1 MSTDESTRS
10 VPSSQQPRDP
20 SQPIDPEQSLG
31 ELLGRVSRDFSE
43 LVSTQVELAKV
54 EIREEIAAAG
64 RGAGILTGGAFCA
77 YLAVILLSFAAAW
90 GLSEIVPEGVAFL
103 IVGAVYAVA
112 AAVLLPKGKDRLSQ
126 VRPVPEKTAET
137 VKEDVQWAREQMS

>member
-10 VPSSQQPRDP
+10 SPTIEQPHDP
-20 SQPIDPEQSLG
+20 SQPIEPDQSLG

-112 AAVLLPKGKDRLSQ
+112 AAVLLPKGKERLSQ

>member
-1 MSTDESTRS
+1 VSTDESTRS
-10 VPSSQQPRDP
+10 SPTSQQPHDP
-20 SQPIDPEQSLG
+20 SQPIAPDQSLG

-112 AAVLLPKGKDRLSQ
+112 AAVLLPKGKERLSQ

>member
-10 VPSSQQPRDP
+10 SPTIEQPHDP
-20 SQPIDPEQSLG
+20 SQPIAPDQSLG

-112 AAVLLPKGKDRLSQ
+112 AAVLLPKGKEKLSQ

>member
-1 MSTDESTRS
+1 MSTHESSQTTRS
-10 VPSSQQPRDP
+10 VERPDDP
-20 SQPIDPEQSLG
+20 SQPIEPEQSLG

-54 EIREEIAAAG
+54 ELQEEIAAAG

-77 YLAVILLSFAAAW
+77 YLAVVLLSFAAAW

-103 IVGAVYAVA
+103 IVGAIYAVA
-112 AAVLLPKGKDRLSQ
+112 AAVLLPKGKDKLSR

-137 VKEDVQWAREQMS
+137 VREDVRWAREQMS

>member
-1 MSTDESTRS
+1 MSADESIRSTTR
-10 VPSSQQPRDP
+10 VQRPDDP
-20 SQPIDPEQSLG
+20 SQPMEPDQSLG

-54 EIREEIAAAG
+54 ELQEEIAAAG

-77 YLAVILLSFAAAW
+77 YLAVLLLSFAAAW
-90 GLSEIVPEGVAFL
+90 GLSEVLPEGVAFV

-112 AAVLLPKGKDRLSQ
+112 AAVLLLKGKDKLSR
-126 VRPVPEKTAET
+126 VRPVPERTAES
-137 VKEDVQWAREQMS
+137 VREDVQWAREQMS

>member
-10 VPSSQQPRDP
+10 SPTIEQPHDP
-20 SQPIDPEQSLG
+20 SQPIEPDQSLG

-77 YLAVILLSFAAAW
+77 YLAVMLLSFAAAW

-112 AAVLLPKGKDRLSQ
+112 AAVLLPKGKERLSQ

>member
-1 MSTDESTRS
+1 MSTESTRS
-10 VPSSQQPRDP
+10 SPTIEQPHDP
-20 SQPIDPEQSLG
+20 SQPIEPDQSLG

-112 AAVLLPKGKDRLSQ
+112 AAVLLPKGKEKLSQ

>member
-1 MSTDESTRS
+1 MSADESIRSTTRLER
-10 VPSSQQPRDP
+10 PDDP
-20 SQPIDPEQSLG
+20 SQPIAPDQSLG

-54 EIREEIAAAG
+54 ELQEEIAAAG

-77 YLAVILLSFAAAW
+77 YLAVLLLSFAAAW
-90 GLSEIVPEGVAFL
+90 GLSEVLPEGVAFL

-112 AAVLLPKGKDRLSQ
+112 AAVLLPKGKDKLSRI
-126 VRPVPEKTAET
+126 RPVPERTAES